1 MEKKQGKEILINF
14 FLAVVRLPFA
24 YSIFTSMSH
33 TATMWQAEPPNTKK
47 WKTECMYRALRK
59 E

>member
-1 MEKKQGKEILINF
+1 MEKSKGKRYLLTS
-14 FLAVVRLPFA
+14 LAVVRLPFA